1 MSPIVYYLTT
11 LVVFFFIFAI
21 STWGLNL
28 QFGTAGILNF
38 TYITFFAIGG
48 YFTGVSMLGRPDAL
62 SNMRYILGLNLPFPI
77 ALLIGATAAGVLGL
91 LVGLVA
97 LRRLRSDYLAI
108 VTVSVGAIVYDF
120 VNVNTG
126 LFNGADGIAGIPY
139 PFNDSLNL
147 DPNTYTFF
155 YIALTGLVTLVLGL
169 LAFRI
174 YNSPLGRTLRAIRED
189 ADVASA
195 FGKDSYRFRMIA
207 MVVGCV
213 YAGIAG
219 GLLVGFIS
227 ALNPGGW
234 VAGETFLLYAALLLG
249 GRGNN
254 WGALLGAFLV
264 PVLFQEATR
273 YLPQIP
279 GHAELIPA
287 LRNMIVGG
295 LLIAVLW
302 FRPEGILPE
311 RKAKFPGVEY
321 LKKRKA
327 ALEVG

>member
-1 MSPIVYYLTT
+1 MSPVVYYLTT
-11 LVVFFFIFAI
+11 LIVFFFIFAI

-38 TYITFFAIGG
+38 TYITFFAVGG

-77 ALLIGATAAGVLGL
+77 ALLIGATAAGILGL

-108 VTVSVGAIVYDF
+108 VTVSAGAIIYDF

-139 PFNDSLNL
+139 PFNDALNL

-155 YIALTGLVTLVLGL
+155 YIALSGLLTLVLGL

-321 LKKRKA
+321 FQKRKG